1 VKKVKSEEKASNEVC
16 DVLTDEFTDTALSTS
31 HNNGTPDSL
40 TKLPSGTVVTNV
52 ETKTESDEDK
62 PSTAPHNNINGDA
75 NGEEEEDIKL
85 PPGLVISPASG
96 PGLTK
101 VQGEAKVVEVGSKGD
116 SSVTTKVEGD
126 NVIELGSPKTEIV
139 PSLASDATTSTKDTV
154 TPSKSA
160 LVTSKGKKPHMP
172 RLVPRQESGKDTG
185 DKSQKDEK
193 TSTVKTVTRKL
204 ETEAVSNNS
213 NNGKTRQS
221 KRDSD
226 NDEESSLTSLDVDID
241 NEDLEEDDENNEMIG
256 VKRVSVKLSAILP
269 KPTKSRNS
277 TPASSSRKGMPS
289 KPLSK
294 PGDKRKRPEEPSAAS
309 KQSKKAKLSEDEEAP
324 GTPETGGAE
333 LLSGTSSS
341 GRVRRVKKIFDL

>member
-1 VKKVKSEEKASNEVC
+1 M
-16 DVLTDEFTDTALSTS
+16 
-31 HNNGTPDSL
+31 
-40 TKLPSGTVVTNV
+40 
-52 ETKTESDEDK
+52 
-62 PSTAPHNNINGDA
+62 
-75 NGEEEEDIKL
+75 GE
-85 PPGLVISPASG
+85 
-96 PGLTK
+96 
-101 VQGEAKVVEVGSKGD
+101 
-116 SSVTTKVEGD
+116 
-126 NVIELGSPKTEIV
+126 
-139 PSLASDATTSTKDTV
+139 
-154 TPSKSA
+154 
-160 LVTSKGKKPHMP
+160 
-172 RLVPRQESGKDTG
+172 
-185 DKSQKDEK
+185 KSQKDEK
-193 TSTVKTVTRKL
+193 TSTVKMTRKV
-204 ETEAVSNNS
+204 ETDTAVVSSNNS
-213 NNGKTRQS
+213 KTRQS

-294 PGDKRKRPEEPSAAS
+294 PGDKRKRTEEPSAAL

-324 GTPETGGAE
+324 GTPETGGAAE